1 LPIFS
6 IFSAPILCDDID
18 LAALK
23 AKLPASFQNLEI
35 PTVEQVQKV
44 VRDKCISVSGSDAAY
59 DNIEQ
64 APTILQECLQNLL
77 NVTKL
82 QEEITAAKPTGDLDT
97 VFNK

>member
-1 LPIFS
+1 
-6 IFSAPILCDDID
+6 
-18 LAALK
+18 
-23 AKLPASFQNLEI
+23 LPASFQNLEI